1 MAYLNV
7 AARAQKWV
15 DQAISRNIYLA
26 SRSVGDM
33 EDLYTA
39 AWRMGVK
46 TTYYLHMLPRH
57 TAEQSTV
64 AVNKAAGRRNGPRRG
79 FATSVRREGVSTATI
94 EKSVNATLN
103 ASVDV
108 EPVVSLDIIDGTS
121 CPVDPQ
127 ERQQCESCQ

>member
-1 MAYLNV
+1 
-7 AARAQKWV
+7 
-15 DQAISRNIYLA
+15 

-79 FATSVRREGVSTATI
+79 FATAVRRASGAATI
-94 EKSVNATLN
+94 RKPVTETLN
-103 ASVDV
+103 ASV
-108 EPVVSLDIIDGTS
+108 EPVVSLDLIDGAS